1 MRGLSRAQDAT
12 RDGRRSRVACSTIFT
27 PSASRTTLTPSV
39 SHGLIDRQH
48 RRRIRTSRGEAVESS
63 AFEVPYLPEYIDTIH
78 RLIGAW
84 KKRDVEVVL
93 ALLTEE
99 VVHPVHVGTR
109 PLRGKT

>member
-1 MRGLSRAQDAT
+1 M
-12 RDGRRSRVACSTIFT
+12 
-27 PSASRTTLTPSV
+27 
-39 SHGLIDRQH
+39 
-48 RRRIRTSRGEAVESS
+48 ESS